1 MSMSSQ
7 LVLKYVR
14 DEGYVN
20 VVKQNHQCKRMGQI
34 KFETTSCSR
43 QGLKSDFGFDGDPA
57 GRGPKR
63 GYSSVDA
70 DIMGANWGP
79 HGKVSMV
86 FIGRNPS
93 WFGYTGDYTI
103 PSFIGII
110 WE

>member
-1 MSMSSQ
+1 MSSQ

-70 DIMGANWGP
+70 DKRGGGIGDL
-79 HGKVSMV
+79 MV
-86 FIGRNPS
+86 KFP
-93 WFGYTGDYTI
+93 WFSLEETPAGLVLQ
-103 PSFIGII
+103 GII
-110 WE
+110 QSPVL